1 MHHLI
6 PKLREHYPDGRGY
19 IGAILRDFQTLFDT
33 GTFSGL
39 SDRQLLERF
48 ASVRDASADAA
59 FEVLVR
65 RHGPMVLRVC
75 RKVLGNSTDAQD
87 AFQATFVVLVRRYSS
102 IRRLDSIGG
111 WLYGVACRVAARAR
125 VEASRHHATERRVAL
140 RVVEAV
146 DPPDALESDPTEC
159 GLVIQE
165 EVRRLPE
172 KYRVVVVLCYWQ
184 GLTQE
189 QAAVQLGCPLGTVR
203 SRLARARDLLRP
215 RLSRR
220 GLATPPESD
229 VPLFPSILAGRL
241 SLVPNGLTSSTVK
254 VAGQVASGRALADV
268 TSTSVAAMAQN
279 VLRSLFMIKL
289 KTVSVSLML
298 IGIGAFGAS
307 LAAPQTE
314 ARKLDAPPGRGS
326 HVGANESKSQHPL
339 VSPGDYVVEPPD
351 VLGVDV
357 LEALPGRPISGDRL
371 VRPDGKITL
380 GFYGDV
386 YVAGLTLREAKQ
398 KIVLHLRRY
407 LSDIALGLVE
417 VDKVSKQLLT
427 IDPKDSKTVFV
438 DVRVYNSKNYYVLGD
453 VVTPGR
459 ISITGNDTVLDAIN
473 LAGGLTCTAAPANI
487 RVVRPAPPGACCEQL
502 LPVNLAAI
510 TSGDPST
517 NYQLMPGD
525 RLIVARSAEPDV
537 SIVEPVPAAKQP
549 TPAAPNPSR
558 SSTGEAESGNKGP
571 RSRQP
576 GRVRALQR
584 RLSEVE
590 RKLDMILEVL
600 KSPKP

>member
-1 MHHLI
+1 M
-6 PKLREHYPDGRGY
+6 GRWCCG
-19 IGAILRDFQTLFDT
+19 
-33 GTFSGL
+33 
-39 SDRQLLERF
+39 
-48 ASVRDASADAA
+48 
-59 FEVLVR
+59 
-65 RHGPMVLRVC
+65 VC

-87 AFQATFVVLVRRYSS
+87 AFQATFVVLARRYGS

-146 DPPDALESDPTEC
+146 DPPDPLESDPTEC
-159 GLVIQE
+159 GMVIQE

-215 RLSRR
+215 RLTRR
-220 GLATPPESD
+220 GLATPPGSD

-314 ARKLDAPPGRGS
+314 ARKFGAPPGRGS
-326 HVGANESKSQHPL
+326 HVGANESKSQRPL
-339 VSPGDYVVEPPD
+339 VSPSGYVVEPPD
-351 VLGVDV
+351 VLGVEV
-357 LEALPGRPISGDRL
+357 LEALSGRPISGEHL
-371 VRPDGKITL
+371 VKPDGKIAL

-407 LSDIALGLVE
+407 LTDIALGLVE
-417 VDKVSKQLLT
+417 VDEVTKQLVT

-438 DVRVYNSKNYYVLGD
+438 DVRAHNSKNYYVLGD
-453 VVTPGR
+453 VLIPGR
-459 ISITGNDTVLDAIN
+459 ISITGNDTVLDAIMF
-473 LAGGLTCTAAPANI
+473 AGGLTRSAAVARNI
-487 RVVRPAPPGACCEQL
+487 RVVRPAPPGACCEQV

-510 TSGDPST
+510 TGGDPST

-525 RLIVARSAEPDV
+525 RLIVARSAEPNV
-537 SIVEPVPAAKQP
+537 SIVETVPTAEQP
-549 TPAAPNPSR
+549 APASPNPHVLPPVK
-558 SSTGEAESGNKGP
+558 SSQGTKDHVDDSPA
-571 RSRQP
+571 
-576 GRVRALQR
+576 VRALQR

-590 RKLDMILEVL
+590 RKLDMILEL
-600 KSPKP
+600 LESRKP